1 MEINILDS
9 KKRVEIWLTSED
21 SNNKDVDETVKK
33 MIKDYRSKKYF
44 VVIFRSGTGNLLD
57 NSELL
62 LLHNKN

>member
-33 MIKDYRSKKYF
+33 MIKDYQSKRYF